1 MHMLDGA
8 GPFKR
13 PLLKLRGLLFEF
25 FGKPECRTT
34 TRALQI
40 AVTKMPWHAIKT
52 MSYAGA
58 VRDGRRWIDPGNFI
72 YSVFWMLAGYAAANL
87 RDTSTAAEVRHAAA
101 EFREMQKRARERW
114 PRAGNS
120 PELAELSGD
129 LVELVLSIGYLCDR
143 LIDLNKELSKLVLK
157 VKEIMHFL
165 EYHAAFHRGRS
176 LSGSPFTGPRA
187 QYLQVVACTMWNA
200 MQFHHFDI
208 RDGDPQYCTYERL
221 ARRAG
226 LLYKCSPA

>member
-13 PLLKLRGLLFEF
+13 PLLELRGCLFEF

-58 VRDGRRWIDPGNFI
+58 VRDRRRWIDPGNFI
-72 YSVFWMLAGYAAANL
+72 YSVFWMLAGYVAANL
-87 RDTSTAAEVRHAAA
+87 RETSTAVAAEVRDAAA
-101 EFREMQKRARERW
+101 EFREVQKRAEERW

-120 PELAELSGD
+120 PRLAELFGD
-129 LVELVLSIGYLCDR
+129 LVELVLSIGWFSLR
-143 LIDLNKELSKLVLK
+143 SSLGLS
-157 VKEIMHFL
+157 F
-165 EYHAAFHRGRS
+165 R
-176 LSGSPFTGPRA
+176 
-187 QYLQVVACTMWNA
+187 
-200 MQFHHFDI
+200 
-208 RDGDPQYCTYERL
+208 
-221 ARRAG
+221 
-226 LLYKCSPA
+226 